1 MKAGT
6 RLTINPVGG
15 KCPLSSGPQV
25 NLYSPANSSLSEGEV
40 HSVSTVIGWQS
51 LLVVP
56 VGLKPG
62 HYTVEA
68 DCTDNFG
75 GVYGTYA
82 PFDISVV

>member
-1 MKAGT
+1 VSVEFRPSGQ
-6 RLTINPVGG
+6 PVL
-15 KCPLSSGPQV
+15 P
-25 NLYSPANSSLSEGEV
+25 GEV
-40 HSVSTVIGWQS
+40 HTVSTVIGWQS

-56 VGLKPG
+56 VGLEPG